1 MPGGGKVIA
10 VVMAVFIILDCGSW
24 CCCAYGC
31 CCGCCGGC
39 SRCLF
44 VVLLLLLLLLVVVVV
59 VVVVVLVAVVV
70 AIFVIV
76 SLDCLM
82 GKGANIFTPLN
93 TPPPQ
98 CFSRTVLGQP
108 GNSERCVMHKWVMIY
123 LINDG

>member
-44 VVLLLLLLLLVVVVV
+44 VVLLLLLLV

-123 LINDG
+123 LMNDG